1 MTGSEFI
8 CAGLPVLFNVLVA
21 ALPRCDIIN
30 GVNPKI
36 LIVDDEASVRE
47 SLQQALSRDF
57 FVFTADS
64 AKKAKEIW
72 RKESLD
78 IVLLDILL
86 PDCSGISI
94 LEELRKDFPEL
105 PAIMITGTR
114 HVKTAVQAMKLGAH
128 DYITKPFSIKELN
141 DAIHGALKSGMQ
153 KNNSIGLFKQAK
165 ENIFFEN
172 MVGRSR
178 KMLEVYK
185 RVAQV
190 MHNSATVLIQGESG
204 TGKELIAKA
213 IHFHGIRRQKPF
225 VPIHIASL
233 SESLLESELFGHEKG
248 AFTGAIQT
256 KKGTLEEANGGT
268 LFLDEVGE
276 IPLPIQVKLLR
287 VIQEREFRRVG
298 GTKDIKIDVRLITA
312 TNKNLLQLVEKG
324 VFREDLYYR
333 ISVVPINVPSLRERV
348 EDIPVLAYHFLDK
361 LRKKLNSKV
370 QGFEKDTLE
379 LLKKYGWPGNIRE
392 LENFIEHLL
401 HTVDQ
406 QWILPAD
413 VSAYISKEIEVKDTL
428 EGTLS
433 IYERKIIGDAL
444 TKSKGIVSKAAD
456 ILGTTRRVLKYKID
470 KLKINS
476 DD

>member
-1 MTGSEFI
+1 MRLSGPI
-8 CAGLPVLFNVLVA
+8 LFDVLVA

-30 GVNPKI
+30 SVNPKI
-36 LIVDDEASVRE
+36 LIVDDEESVRE
-47 SLQQALSRDF
+47 SLQQMLSRDF

-64 AKKAKEIW
+64 AKKAKEVW
-72 RKESLD
+72 QKESLD

-94 LEELRKDFPEL
+94 LEELRKDFSEL
-105 PAIMITGTR
+105 PVIMITGTR
-114 HVKTAVQAMKLGAH
+114 HVKTAVCAMKLGAY
-128 DYITKPFSIKELN
+128 DYITKPFSVKELN
-141 DAIHGALKSGMQ
+141 DAISGALKS
-153 KNNSIGLFKQAK
+153 KTEKDNTVELCKRAR
-165 ENIFFEN
+165 EEVFFEN
-172 MVGRSR
+172 IIGRSQ

-204 TGKELIAKA
+204 TGKELIARA
-213 IHFHGIRRQKPF
+213 IHFHGTRRQKPF

-248 AFTGAIQT
+248 AFTGAIQA
-256 KKGTLEEANGGT
+256 KKGMLEEANGGT

-276 IPLPIQVKLLR
+276 IPLSIQVKLLR

-298 GTKDIKIDVRLITA
+298 GTKDVKIDVRLVTA

-324 VFREDLYYR
+324 AFREDLYYR

-348 EDIPVLAYHFLDK
+348 EDIPILAYHFLDK
-361 LRKKLNSKV
+361 LRKKSDTKV

-379 LLKKYGWPGNIRE
+379 LLKKCGWPGNIRE
-392 LENFIEHLL
+392 LENLVEHLI
-401 HTVDQ
+401 HTIDH
-406 QWILPAD
+406 QWVLPAD
-413 VSAYISKEIEVKDTL
+413 ISAYINKEIEISETL

-444 TKSKGIVSKAAD
+444 TKSKGVVSKAAD

-476 DD
+476 VD